1 VQDVLAD
8 RVKAVFGPF
17 EAVDPNQL
25 WVVDA
30 LNGPRVGDRKTYLFG
45 FLNDHSRLVVGHRFG
60 FAEDTVR
67 LGAAA
72 HSVRQRRTDP
82 TSK

>member
-1 VQDVLAD
+1 
-8 RVKAVFGPF
+8 
-17 EAVDPNQL
+17 
-25 WVVDA
+25 
-30 LNGPRVGDRKTYLFG
+30 
-45 FLNDHSRLVVGHRFG
+45 VVGHRFG

-72 HSVRQRRTDP
+72 HPVRQRRTDP